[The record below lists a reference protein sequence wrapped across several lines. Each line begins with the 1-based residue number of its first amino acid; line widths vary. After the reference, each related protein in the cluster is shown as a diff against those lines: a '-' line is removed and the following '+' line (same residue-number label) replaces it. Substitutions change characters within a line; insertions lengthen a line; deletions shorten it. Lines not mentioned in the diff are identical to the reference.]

1 MCFVSWVQK
10 TCKRHFNRVWYL
22 SDFQLMALVIHLSL
36 EILIEQG
43 DVGLGG
49 QFLNHGSPFLL
60 ISINA
65 LHWYRTHFDLP
76 PLISMFE
83 MIIISVFKYYY
94 FTLWYNCEKKI
105 LTSTGEGQ
113 LKVCAD
119 QLRQVE
125 DLKKVVTTE
134 PIKGLQQFYNSTYLF
149 YHITFSWES

>member
-49 QFLNHGSPFLL
+49 QFLNDGSPFLL
-60 ISINA
+60 ISIKA

-94 FTLWYNCEKKI
+94 FTLWYNCEKNPDIHRWGPAKSMCWSASPSWRFEKGCDHRTHQRFAAVLQFNIFI
-105 LTSTGEGQ
+105 LSHN
-113 LKVCAD
+113 L
-119 QLRQVE
+119 
-125 DLKKVVTTE
+125 
-134 PIKGLQQFYNSTYLF
+134 
-149 YHITFSWES
+149 

>member
-60 ISINA
+60 ISIKA
-65 LHWYRTHFDLP
+65 LYWYRTHFDLP

-83 MIIISVFKYYY
+83 MIIISVFKYHY
-94 FTLWYNCEKKI
+94 FTLWYNC
-105 LTSTGEGQ
+105 
-113 LKVCAD
+113 VN
-119 QLRQVE
+119 
-125 DLKKVVTTE
+125 LKKY
-134 PIKGLQQFYNSTYLF
+134 PDIHRWGPAKGMCWSASA
-149 YHITFSWES
+149 SWRFEKGCDHRTH